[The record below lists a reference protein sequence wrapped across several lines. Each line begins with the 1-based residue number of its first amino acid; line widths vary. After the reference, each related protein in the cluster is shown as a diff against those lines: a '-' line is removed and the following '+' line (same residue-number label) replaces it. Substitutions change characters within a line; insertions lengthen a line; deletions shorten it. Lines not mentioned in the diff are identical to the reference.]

1 MSLNIQEIKSFRPQL
16 KPYKKS
22 DAGGLYL
29 LVKPNGSKLWHFKY
43 RSGGKE
49 KKMPLGAF
57 PEVGLGEARRMRDRA
72 RLKVADGIDPMRER
86 KREKAQIKLGAENTF
101 ESVAKSYIEHK
112 MVGEARAEGTLKK
125 ARWFLELLKP
135 AIGNQPL
142 NDVDP
147 QMILAA
153 LRKLELKGNLETAK
167 KCRSFASRVFRYGAA
182 HGHCTSDPTSILR
195 GALITPKARHY
206 AAILEPEKLGELLRA
221 IDGYEGYPVT
231 KLALQITPHIF
242 VRPGELRH
250 GEWNEIDLDKATW
263 TIPAEKMKA
272 RRPHVV
278 PLSRQVLELFRQLQA
293 LSAGKGYIFPAF
305 HTRRRP
311 MSENTVNAAFRRMGF
326 AKDEV
331 TAHGLRSTA
340 STLLNESGK
349 WHPDAIERALAHG
362 DSNAIRGIY
371 NRGTYW
377 DERVRMAQWWSDYL
391 DELKAA
397 KTSQIIPPI

>member
-1 MSLNIQEIKSFRPQL
+1 MSLNVQEIKGFLPTQ
-16 KPYKKS
+16 KPYKKA

-43 RSGGKE
+43 RFGGKE
-49 KKMPLGAF
+49 RKMPLGAF

-72 RLKVADGIDPMRER
+72 RLKVADGVDPMRER

-101 ESVAKSYIEHK
+101 ESVAKAYIDHK
-112 MVGEARAEGTLKK
+112 MVGEGRAEGTLKK

-135 AIGNQPL
+135 AIGSQPL
-142 NDVDP
+142 NGVDP
-147 QMILAA
+147 QMMLAA

-182 HGHCTSDPTSILR
+182 LGYCTSDPTLILR

-278 PLSRQVLELFRQLQA
+278 PLSRQVLELFRELQA
-293 LSAGKGYIFPAF
+293 VSGGQGYIFPAF

-311 MSENTVNAAFRRMGF
+311 MKREHGQCGVPPDGLCQGRSHGTRPALNRVDAAQR
-326 AKDEV
+326 K
-331 TAHGLRSTA
+331 
-340 STLLNESGK
+340 GK

-362 DSNAIRGIY
+362 DSNAIRGVY
-371 NRGTYW
+371 NRGNYW
-377 DERVRMAQWWSDYL
+377 DERVRMAQLWSDYL
-391 DELKAA
+391 DDRR
-397 KTSQIIPPI
+397 